1 MGMLE
6 DTEKSSRWGRLQQGQ
21 DGSKG
26 GQAGLR
32 LCPDQPL
39 VALSGPSNLRSLN
52 DLICKWA
59 QGTLFQRYAGR
70 TECAHWGKGLHTRT
84 RYHLPPEEQ
93 TPTQVPTLCPT
104 QATLDTQ
111 APGESDPAGML

>member
-1 MGMLE
+1 MEMLE
-6 DTEKSSRWGRLQQGQ
+6 DTEKSSRWERLQQGQ

-32 LCPDQPL
+32 LCLDQPL
-39 VALSGPSNLRSLN
+39 VALSGPSTSRSLN

-59 QGTLFQRYAGR
+59 WGTLFQRYAGR
-70 TECAHWGKGLHTRT
+70 MECAHLGKALHTRT

-93 TPTQVPTLCPT
+93 TPTHVPTPCPT
-104 QATLDTQ
+104 QAILATQ